1 MADATAATGLGS
13 IVPKPK
19 ASWLEEYERQMA
31 TRTNAAPT
39 AFQQNY
45 DTAAG
50 RLASIASGTPSAGVQ
65 AAQQASREALA
76 RQAGNLRATTASATA
91 ASGQLGQGAG
101 VRAAAANEQNIM
113 KGIADSRLAERQAIS
128 QEASDANQLL
138 ITGAQADRSFD
149 FQKQNQQQVI
159 LQSLLQSGTAAQ
171 QLEAQVGLQA
181 LSGIKPS
188 ARTDEINEAAY
199 QEAIQDPKY
208 QADQTAAKLA
218 LMESNTALKGK
229 EEAVKRDELLRSAK
243 GNVED
248 WVTSKAARKRIIG
261 DVKEGDIVRYDG
273 KPYIYEGRQLIGKE
287 GFGGFLGGNMM
298 DFSVDLYQIVL
309 RDPIT
314 NEQVI
319 LRDRKRG

>member
-128 QEASDANQLL
+128 QEASDANQQL
-138 ITGAQADRSFD
+138 ISGAQADRSFD
-149 FQKQNQQQVI
+149 FQKQNQQQGI
-159 LQSLLQSGTAAQ
+159 LQSLLQGGTAAQ

-208 QADQTAAKLA
+208 QADQAAAKLA
-218 LMESNTALKGK
+218 KMTAEDQLKTAEFTKQVGD
-229 EEAVKRDELLRSAK
+229 RRLSASSSSYRATDLDV
-243 GNVED
+243 N
-248 WVTSKAARKRIIG
+248 AAPG
-261 DVKEGDIVRYDG
+261 EVVDVDG
-273 KPYIYEGRQLIGKE
+273 KPMVFVRRETIDKKTGGAQR
-287 GFGGFLGGNMM
+287 GFK
-298 DFSVDLYQIVL
+298 DYVL
-309 RDPIT
+309 HRYVFQDPVT
-314 NEQVI
+314 GQVVNKDEAWGSA
-319 LRDRKRG
+319 LS